1 MKKKTQ
7 IWKKFTAVLIAV
19 FSLILLS
26 PEAATHLGAMQTVQA
41 AVKLNAKTVKLVKG
55 QKKTLKVTGTKK
67 KPKWTSN
74 KKSVAAVSSSGV
86 VTAKKK
92 GTAVIT
98 AKVGSKKYT
107 CKVTV
112 EAPKLNKTSVTLNA
126 KKTYQLKLTGTTQK
140 PKWTSSNKAVATVS
154 SKGKVTAKSAGT
166 ATVTAVV
173 GGVKFNCKVTV
184 KGNATT
190 NSSTTGFRKLIT
202 YIQNKGNTNSDG
214 NKFISINE
222 YDTESGMSVNAGII
236 YNTSKDELEL
246 VLTTEMDAGSTK
258 TASQVTISRASTTAP
273 VYYVLVF
280 NSQGVRGAVELK
292 TMVNMKTYTDNT
304 ELSFQTI
311 SDTTNSSTGDLKKL
325 GNAYLQLGFLCWQ
338 ELLKQ
343 QPEMTLKD
351 IGFVAYK

>member
-1 MKKKTQ
+1 MKKKLK
-7 IWKKFTAVLIAV
+7 IWKKFATVVIAV

-26 PEAATHLGAMQTVQA
+26 PEAATHLGTMQTVQA

-55 QKKTLKVTGTKK
+55 QKKTLKVTGAQKE
-67 KPKWTSN
+67 PRWSSN
-74 KKSVAAVSSSGV
+74 KKSVAAVSASGV
-86 VTAKKK
+86 VTARKK

-140 PKWTSSNKAVATVS
+140 PKWTSSNKAVAAVS
-154 SKGKVTAKSAGT
+154 NNGKVTGKSAGT
-166 ATVTAVV
+166 ATITATV

-184 KGNATT
+184 KENGAT

-202 YIQNKGNTNSDG
+202 YIQNKGDTNSDG
-214 NKFISINE
+214 NKFISIKE
-222 YDTESGMSVNAGII
+222 YDKETGMNINAGII
-236 YNTSKDELEL
+236 YDASKDELDL
-246 VLTTEMDAGSTK
+246 VMTSETDADSTK

-273 VYYVLVF
+273 VSYVLIF
-280 NSQGVRGAVELK
+280 NSQGVSGAVELK
-292 TMVNMKTYTDNT
+292 TTINMKTYTDNT

-311 SDTTNSSTGDLKKL
+311 SDTTNSSAGNLKKL

-343 QPEMTLKD
+343 EPKMTLKE
-351 IGFVAYK
+351 IGFAAYK